1 MQDAILKEIYEK
13 PGKKKMASAFVAKR
27 KSGDKPSGV
36 VVGGNTD
43 ATDFKKNAIA
53 RRIAK
58 MAPKPG
64 ANDKDKAGK

>member
-13 PGKKKMASAFVAKR
+13 PGKKKMAQNPFQSK
-27 KSGDKPSGV
+27 GPKPGEPTPS
-36 VVGGNTD
+36 NSN
-43 ATDFKKNAIA
+43 FKKNAIA